1 MSKTSTHPGIEFARR
16 FATGTAFYPT
26 LDAGSALWRAESLF
40 DDALELIKLADK
52 AEDAKIQFHRRWYDF
67 EICSYYAVGFVTCLE
82 WHARSRLVDLL
93 TFAPQCMQTSDFQRL
108 NDKALIQAAAHKI
121 SVPALAG
128 GLLTVTDVESYVKP
142 FNRVFGEFGSKI
154 DGFALL
160 ETEAAKSTVPLAD
173 GAKSNLRIEL
183 DSLFEYRHRLVHEI
197 GMEHVGPYAARDG
210 LSLKDACEKGA
221 NVIQTIKLVETH
233 IAKQAPNDFPHL
245 LDENGVPSHEFD
257 KLLSAIRALETE
269 IAERLIT
276 EADESEGNLWNSAVE
291 AWKDSEEKQFEFLS
305 SATFLRP
312 IRHIQFDRPI
322 KLGMLKSRLEFL
334 QLVRADLG

>member
-1 MSKTSTHPGIEFARR
+1 
-16 FATGTAFYPT
+16 
-26 LDAGSALWRAESLF
+26 
-40 DDALELIKLADK
+40 
-52 AEDAKIQFHRRWYDF
+52 
-67 EICSYYAVGFVTCLE
+67 
-82 WHARSRLVDLL
+82 
-93 TFAPQCMQTSDFQRL
+93 
-108 NDKALIQAAAHKI
+108 
-121 SVPALAG
+121 
-128 GLLTVTDVESYVKP
+128 
-142 FNRVFGEFGSKI
+142 
-154 DGFALL
+154 
-160 ETEAAKSTVPLAD
+160 
-173 GAKSNLRIEL
+173 
-183 DSLFEYRHRLVHEI
+183 
-197 GMEHVGPYAARDG
+197 MEHVGPYAARDG

-221 NVIQTIKLVETH
+221 NVIQTLKLVETH